1 MNAYAKTDVGRKRSM
16 NQDYFY
22 CGKDAVGSFQNLFI
36 VADGMGGHKA
46 GDHASRL
53 CVEQMIA
60 SVEQTRHATPV
71 TIFEEAVNKANGA
84 IYGESVEHME
94 YEGMGTTMVACTCQG
109 DKMYVANIGD
119 SRLYLIRDGIQQIT
133 DDHSLVEELVKN
145 GNLTESEARVH
156 PQKNI
161 ITRALGTEE
170 MVSADYFEV
179 PIKSGDLVLLCSDG
193 LSNMLDDDDMEY
205 ILKHSDT
212 LEKAGES
219 LISQANQKG
228 GEDNIT
234 VVLVEIDFK

>member
-1 MNAYAKTDVGRKRSM
+1 
-16 NQDYFY
+16 
-22 CGKDAVGSFQNLFI
+22 
-36 VADGMGGHKA
+36 
-46 GDHASRL
+46 
-53 CVEQMIA
+53 
-60 SVEQTRHATPV
+60 
-71 TIFEEAVNKANGA
+71 
-84 IYGESVEHME
+84 
-94 YEGMGTTMVACTCQG
+94 
-109 DKMYVANIGD
+109 MYVANIGD

>member
-1 MNAYAKTDVGRKRSM
+1 MKAYAKTDVGRKRSM

-22 CGKDAVGSFQNLFI
+22 SNENAVGSFRNLFI

-53 CVEQMIA
+53 CVEQIVE
-60 SVEQTRHATPV
+60 SVKGTKHTTPV
-71 TIFEEAVNKANGA
+71 SIFEEAVSRANAA
-84 IYGESVEHME
+84 IYEESVKHIEF
-94 YEGMGTTMVACTCQG
+94 EGMGTTMVACTFQE
-109 DKMYVANIGD
+109 DMMYVANIGD
-119 SRLYLIRDGIQQIT
+119 SRLYLMREKMVQIT

-161 ITRALGTEE
+161 ITRALGTENL
-170 MVSADYFEV
+170 VSADYFEV
-179 PIKSGDLVLLCSDG
+179 SVRPGDMILLCSDG

-205 ILKHSDT
+205 ILMHSDT
-212 LEKAGES
+212 LEKAGDA
-219 LISQANQKG
+219 LISQANKNG

-234 VVLVEIDFK
+234 AVLVKIG